1 MFLFRGV
8 LMNYNKLL
16 LVLIKVKRLL
26 EENLLVVKIGKLD
39 RLGC

>member
-26 EENLLVVKIGKLD
+26 EENLLVVKIGNLD